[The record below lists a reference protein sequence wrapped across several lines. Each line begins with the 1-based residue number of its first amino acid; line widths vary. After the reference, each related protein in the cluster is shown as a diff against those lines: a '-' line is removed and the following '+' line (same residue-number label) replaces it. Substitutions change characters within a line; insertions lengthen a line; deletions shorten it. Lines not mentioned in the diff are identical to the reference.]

1 MTDTRSPATTGVTG
15 RRAPHAGNLLP
26 IIGVVVVAAVAA
38 ILPILVDNF
47 AFNYLMSYM
56 VITCILALTLHLL
69 MGLAGVFSLGQA
81 AMFGAGAYAA
91 VVIIGQTGIDG
102 TLGLFLVAAVGAAIG
117 LLMGL
122 VTLRTSDLY
131 LALTTLAFGYIVENL
146 VRNSEWLGGPQGITG
161 FDITFAGSYLDE
173 PKLLYW
179 VGLGFLYLLIVIIMS
194 VRRSKVGR
202 AFMATRESPIAARS
216 IGIDTRR
223 YKLLAFGVAGAFA
236 AVAGGLY
243 TAYAL
248 VVDPSVFGIDLTLSV
263 LAIAI
268 VGGLRSMPGIIVVA
282 IALTYF
288 RNSAETFGA
297 SQYVLL
303 IYGLLIVLTLRF
315 LPQGLGGLLTSPRV
329 LAVTRSIRDRFRNGR
344 GTR

>member
-1 MTDTRSPATTGVTG
+1 MTDTLSPATTGATG
-15 RRAPHAGNLLP
+15 RRAPSAGNLLP
-26 IIGVVVVAAVAA
+26 IIGVVVAAVAVV
-38 ILPILVDNF
+38 LPILVDDF
-47 AFNYLMSYM
+47 AFNYLMSYT
-56 VITCILALTLHLL
+56 VITCILALTMHLL

-102 TLGLFLVAAVGAAIG
+102 TLGLFLVAAVGAVIG
-117 LLMGL
+117 ILMGL
-122 VTLRTSDLY
+122 VTLRTTDLY

-146 VRNSEWLGGPQGITG
+146 VRNSDWLGGPQGITG

-202 AFMATRESPIAARS
+202 ALMATRESPIAARS

-282 IALTYF
+282 IVLTYF

-329 LAVTRSIRDRFRNGR
+329 LAATRSIRARFHG
-344 GTR
+344 GTQ